1 MTFGAVRSPSLVA
14 MRSTESPCAVSR
26 DRDSPPRPNLRSSQF
41 DGRRQAIHPRQKH
54 GATRVELST
63 SPVRCAITQHHAN
76 TRRQPTSI
84 PPTTFLPRKNVR
96 SWYGNRQT
104 FQLQNYP
111 LTCLEKQPEAPYKL
125 LPPVTAQ
132 THRTDSPHRL
142 TAQTHRT
149 DSPHRLTAQTHRT
162 DSPHRL
168 TAQTHRT
175 DSPHR
180 LTAQTHR
187 SSLTAHRSSLKA
199 TNRAKSVIQT
209 RNFFVSREDFKPR
222 FA

>member
-104 FQLQNYP
+104 FPLQNYP
-111 LTCLEKQPEAPYKL
+111 LTCLEKQQEGPRGLPFSPPREHPYPPL
-125 LPPVTAQ
+125 LTVHKPCATACSQAVPLHPGSTDDSPPLTRPPLLTVHKPCGRCLRRLQVRVEPPVDQ
-132 THRTDSPHRL
+132 FPGRVRHGMRRTK
-142 TAQTHRT
+142 T
-149 DSPHRLTAQTHRT
+149 D
-162 DSPHRL
+162 
-168 TAQTHRT
+168 
-175 DSPHR
+175 
-180 LTAQTHR
+180 
-187 SSLTAHRSSLKA
+187 KG
-199 TNRAKSVIQT
+199 VG
-209 RNFFVSREDFKPR
+209 SRCL
-222 FA
+222 

>member
-104 FQLQNYP
+104 FPLQNYP
-111 LTCLEKQPEAPYKL
+111 LTCLEKQQEELLQRPLNRRLQLRLPQSAPHH
-125 LPPVTAQ
+125 PPNPQPLAYR
-132 THRTDSPHRL
+132 THNSPSTIIPTTTRTPNRKTQSCSRPRHRMHFPDPL
-142 TAQTHRT
+142 R
-149 DSPHRLTAQTHRT
+149 P
-162 DSPHRL
+162 P
-168 TAQTHRT
+168 
-175 DSPHR
+175 
-180 LTAQTHR
+180 R
-187 SSLTAHRSSLKA
+187 S
-199 TNRAKSVIQT
+199 
-209 RNFFVSREDFKPR
+209 
-222 FA
+222 

>member
-104 FQLQNYP
+104 FPLQNYP

-149 DSPHRLTAQTHRT
+149 DSPLI
-162 DSPHRL
+162 
-168 TAQTHRT
+168 
-175 DSPHR
+175 
-180 LTAQTHR
+180 
-187 SSLTAHRSSLKA
+187 AHRSSLIAQSHQPSKIRD
-199 TNRAKSVIQT
+199 TNAQFLR
-209 RNFFVSREDFKPR
+209 FPR
-222 FA
+222 RFQAAICISCCVLAFCAARIAAMAVRPRLVTW

>member
-96 SWYGNRQT
+96 SWYANRQT
-104 FQLQNYP
+104 FPLQNYL
-111 LTCLEKQPEAPYKL
+111 LTCLEKQQEESRRPASRRVAAPI
-125 LPPVTAQ
+125 LPRSAPHHHQQLWKIVGVALATRGGQPVYHWATAMIFRTVPSPPPQ
-132 THRTDSPHRL
+132 TPPKYCVAVKHHSPG
-142 TAQTHRT
+142 
-149 DSPHRLTAQTHRT
+149 
-162 DSPHRL
+162 
-168 TAQTHRT
+168 
-175 DSPHR
+175 
-180 LTAQTHR
+180 
-187 SSLTAHRSSLKA
+187 
-199 TNRAKSVIQT
+199 
-209 RNFFVSREDFKPR
+209 
-222 FA
+222 